1 MNVAQRSIDLIGNTP
16 VQVLNNIREDSEGQV
31 WGKLE
36 YLGPGSSIKDR
47 IAKYMVEKAEDSG
60 ELRPG
65 FTIIEATAG
74 NTGVGLALV
83 AAAKG
88 YDFICIMPQ
97 KFSKEKQQLI
107 EFMGGKVLRTP
118 TEDGM
123 KGAIAKA
130 IQIREELGKAWIANQ
145 FSNSDNPLCH
155 YQTTGREIW
164 EQTEGRVTHIAL
176 GAGTGGTFSGVSRFL
191 KEKNPNVKCYVVEP
205 QGSIL
210 GGGEYKEYWVE
221 GIGNSFL
228 PDTLDMSLAD
238 GVLSIPCDESKAMV
252 RTLAEKEQILAGG
265 STGAN
270 VVAAKQLARQGG
282 PESLVVTVICD
293 RMERYMSKGIMES

>member
-1 MNVAQRSIDLIGNTP
+1 
-16 VQVLNNIREDSEGQV
+16 
-31 WGKLE
+31 
-36 YLGPGSSIKDR
+36 
-47 IAKYMVEKAEDSG
+47 MVEKAEDSG
-60 ELRPG
+60 ELKFG

-88 YDFICIMPQ
+88 YNFICIMPQ
-97 KFSKEKQQLI
+97 KFSLEKQQLI

-123 KGAIAKA
+123 KGAIEKA
-130 IQIREELGKAWIANQ
+130 VQIRKEIGKAWIANQ
-145 FSNSDNPLCH
+145 FSNTDNPLCH

-164 EQTEGRVTHIAL
+164 EQTKGKVTHIAL
-176 GAGTGGTFSGVSRFL
+176 GAGTGGTFSGVSKYL
-191 KEKNPNVKCYVVEP
+191 KERNPNVQCYVVEP

-221 GIGNSFL
+221 GIGNSFF

-238 GVLSIPCDESKAMV
+238 GILSIPCAESKAMV

-270 VVAAKQLARQGG
+270 VVAAKQLARKGG
-282 PESLVVTVICD
+282 PESIVVTVICD